1 MDRHAR
7 RRGKTPDFEEKVFFG
22 QLKRILVLDLPP
34 APRLDLTEPTTLILA
49 LIQEVNVTL
58 RDGIY
63 SYKDFG
69 AEEVVDLKTVQC
81 VVGRAKDRGEWAII
95 DRSDYVEILVD

>member
-1 MDRHAR
+1 M
-7 RRGKTPDFEEKVFFG
+7 
-22 QLKRILVLDLPP
+22 LDLPP
-34 APRLDLTEPTTLILA
+34 APRLDLTKPMTLILA

-63 SYKDFG
+63 SYTDFG

-81 VVGRAKDRGEWAII
+81 VVSRAKDRGEWAII
-95 DRSDYVEILVD
+95 DQSDYVEILVD

>member
-1 MDRHAR
+1 M
-7 RRGKTPDFEEKVFFG
+7 
-22 QLKRILVLDLPP
+22 
-34 APRLDLTEPTTLILA
+34 
-49 LIQEVNVTL
+49 TL

-69 AEEVVDLKTVQC
+69 AEEVVDLKMVQC
-81 VVGRAKDRGEWAII
+81 AVGRGKDRGEWAII

>member
-1 MDRHAR
+1 MCH
-7 RRGKTPDFEEKVFFG
+7 RGKTPNFEEKVFFG
-22 QLKRILVLDLPP
+22 QLKHILVLNLPP
-34 APRLDLTEPTTLILA
+34 APRLDLTKPTTLILA
-49 LIQEVNVTL
+49 LIQEVNMTL

-81 VVGRAKDRGEWAII
+81 IIRRARDRGKWAII
-95 DRSDYVEILVD
+95 NQSNYVEILVD